1 MVKVPILEIEILTV
15 KVSHPHRQLSP
26 TPTIRAPTHEQDIK
40 CYYKHVLHY
49 ACLHD
54 CRDQE
59 IIDSKSVQVAQL
71 DEEGGPSTPILL
83 VTSPRWCP
91 DCVKER
97 TAFLDLNLQ
106 SRLVKI
112 EGLGR
117 NADGV
122 ILLKAYVT
130 GVVLGRINALSRP
143 LEEIEPEG
151 CIDLES
157 DTHELIAMMGTM
169 RLQVENPECDT
180 DAELGEL
187 AVLMQ
192 KQNTIKD
199 ELEEDLEKWFA
210 AEEKRQQGFDEGLA
224 LQARLERTG
233 VSEVDL
239 EKRSEILRRALL

>member
-1 MVKVPILEIEILTV
+1 MIEVPIFEMAILPI
-15 KVSHPHRQLSP
+15 KVSHPQRQPSP
-26 TPTIRAPTHEQDIK
+26 TSTIRAPTYEQDIK

-71 DEEGGPSTPILL
+71 EEEGGPSTHILL
-83 VTSPRWCP
+83 VISPRWCS
-91 DCVKER
+91 DCLKER

-117 NADGV
+117 NADEV
-122 ILLKAYVT
+122 ALLKAYVT
-130 GVVLGRINALSRP
+130 GVVLGRTNALSKP
-143 LEEIEPEG
+143 LEEIESEG

-169 RLQVENPECDT
+169 RLQAENPECDT
-180 DAELGEL
+180 DAELDEL

-210 AEEKRQQGFDEGLA
+210 VEEKRKQGFDEGLA

-233 VSEVDL
+233 VGEVDL
-239 EKRSEILRRALL
+239 GKRNEILRRALL

>member
-1 MVKVPILEIEILTV
+1 MIEVPIFEMAILPV
-15 KVSHPHRQLSP
+15 KVSHPQRQPSP
-26 TPTIRAPTHEQDIK
+26 TSTIRAPTHEQDIK
-40 CYYKHVLHY
+40 CYYQNVLHY

-59 IIDSKSVQVAQL
+59 NIDSKSVQVAQL
-71 DEEGGPSTPILL
+71 EEGGPSTPILL

-117 NADGV
+117 NADEV
-122 ILLKAYVT
+122 TLLKAYVT
-130 GVVLGRINALSRP
+130 GVVLGRIDALSRP

-157 DTHELIAMMGTM
+157 DTHELVAMMGTM
-169 RLQVENPECDT
+169 RLQAENPECDT
-180 DAELGEL
+180 DAELDEL
-187 AVLMQ
+187 TVLMQ
-192 KQNTIKD
+192 KQNRIKD
-199 ELEEDLEKWFA
+199 ELEGDLEKWFA
-210 AEEKRQQGFDEGLA
+210 AEEKRKQGFDEGLA
-224 LQARLERTG
+224 LQAKLESTG
-233 VSEVDL
+233 ISEVDL
-239 EKRSEILRRALL
+239 EKRNEILRRALL

>member
-40 CYYKHVLHY
+40 CYYQHVLHY

-54 CRDQE
+54 CREQE
-59 IIDSKSVQVAQL
+59 KIDKENVQLAEL
-71 DEEGGPSTPILL
+71 EEEGGPSTPILL
-83 VTSPRWCP
+83 VTSPRWCL

-97 TAFLDLNLQ
+97 TGFLDLNLQ
-106 SRLVKI
+106 HRLKKI
-112 EGLGR
+112 EALYR
-117 NADGV
+117 SEDEVA
-122 ILLKAYVT
+122 LLKAYVT
-130 GVVLGRINALSRP
+130 GIVLGRINALSRP
-143 LEEIEPEG
+143 LDEIEPKG
-151 CIDLES
+151 SINLES
-157 DTHELIAMMGTM
+157 DTYELIAMMGTM
-169 RLQVENPECDT
+169 RLQAENPECDT
-180 DAELGEL
+180 NAELDEL

-210 AEEKRQQGFDEGLA
+210 AEEKRKQGFDEGLA

-239 EKRSEILRRALL
+239 EKRNEILRRALP